1 MHCLRLRKALLF
13 DGGIVLKQLMLGN
26 VAVANGFRDGG
37 GTVASAYPGTP
48 STEITEN
55 IAKFDD
61 VYSEWAPNEKVATEV
76 AVGASIAGAR
86 SLCAMKHVG
95 LNVAADPLFTA
106 SYTGVNGG
114 LVIAVADDPGMHSS
128 QNEQDSRYYA
138 RSAHV
143 AALEPADSQECYDFT
158 REALQLSEQFDTPF
172 LLRLT
177 TRIAHSQSSVE
188 TREREIYAL
197 KEYKKNFRKFVMMP
211 GMAKERHKVV
221 EKRDIDLVAFAETT
235 PLNRIEW
242 GSRSVG
248 IICSGIAYQ
257 YAKEAYPKASFLK
270 LGLVYPL
277 PEKKIADF
285 AAQVDT
291 LLVVEELEPYFEDHV
306 KKLGIKLLGKERLT
320 LQGELSTSLVRDSFA
335 DICADLVEEEYRHG
349 FSQAATFGN
358 VPQRPPVMCPGCPH
372 RGAFYVFK
380 KLGLV
385 VCGDIGCYTL
395 GALPPSEAMDACV
408 CMGASIGMAHGM
420 DKARGQDFAK
430 KTIAVLGDSTF
441 IHSGITGLVNI
452 VYNKGVSTVVIL
464 DNSITGMTGHQQ
476 NPTTGLTIKN
486 EPTKQVDLV
495 KLCDAIG
502 VSRVRVCDPFD
513 LKAFEQTLKEEIA
526 APEPSVVISQ
536 RPCALLK
543 NVHYGAPYS
552 INSEK
557 CKNCGSCLKIGCPA
571 IVKKDAGMTIDTALC
586 CGCAL
591 CTKLCAFGA
600 IERE

>member
-1 MHCLRLRKALLF
+1 
-13 DGGIVLKQLMLGN
+13 MLGN

-37 GTVASAYPGTP
+37 GSVASAYPGTP

-114 LVIAVADDPGMHSS
+114 MVIAVADDPGMHSS

-143 AALEPADSQECYDFT
+143 PALEPADSQECYDFT
-158 REALQLSEQFDTPF
+158 REALLLSEQFDTPF

-177 TRIAHSQSSVE
+177 TRIAHSQSIVE
-188 TREREIYAL
+188 TREREAFTL
-197 KEYKKNFRKFVMMP
+197 KDYKKDFKKYVMMP
-211 GMAKERHKVV
+211 GMAKLRHKVV
-221 EKRDIDLVAFAETT
+221 EKRDVDLVAFAETT

-242 GSRSVG
+242 GSHTVG

-285 AAQVDT
+285 AAEVDT
-291 LLVVEELEPYFEDHV
+291 LLVVEELEPYFEDHI
-306 KKLGIKLLGKERLT
+306 KRLGIKVLGKERLS
-320 LQGELSTSLVRDSFA
+320 LQGELSTSIVRESFA

-349 FSQAATFGN
+349 FSQAATLGN

-372 RGAFYVFK
+372 RGAFYIFK

-420 DKARGQDFAK
+420 DKARGHDFAK

-476 NPTTGLTIKN
+476 NPTTGFTIKN

-495 KLCDAIG
+495 KLCEAIG
-502 VSRVRVCDPFD
+502 VTRVRVCDPFD

-526 APEPSVVISQ
+526 ATEPSVVIAQ

-543 NVHYGAPYS
+543 GVNYGEPFVIS
-552 INSEK
+552 GEK

-571 IVKKDAGMTIDTALC
+571 IVKKDGGMRINPVLC
-586 CGCAL
+586 CGCGL

-600 IERE
+600 IERD

>member
-1 MHCLRLRKALLF
+1 
-13 DGGIVLKQLMLGN
+13 LKRLMLGN
-26 VAVANGFRDGG
+26 EATAYGFHDAG

-61 VYSEWAPNEKVATEV
+61 VYSEWAPNEKVAAEV

-86 SLCAMKHVG
+86 SICAMKHVG

-114 LVIAVADDPGMHSS
+114 MVLAVADDPGMHSS
-128 QNEQDSRYYA
+128 QNEQDSRFYA

-143 AALEPADSQECYDFT
+143 PMLEPADSQECYDFT
-158 REALQLSEQFDTPF
+158 REALTLSEKFDTPF
-172 LLRLT
+172 FLRLT
-177 TRIAHSQSSVE
+177 TRIAHSQSLVE
-188 TREREIYAL
+188 TRERE
-197 KEYKKNFRKFVMMP
+197 EYKLKDYNKDFRKYVMMP
-211 GMAKERHKVV
+211 GMAKARHIVV
-221 EKRDIDLVAFAETT
+221 EKRDNDLREFAETT
-235 PLNRIEW
+235 PLNRIEK
-242 GSRSVG
+242 GDKSVG

-277 PEKKIADF
+277 PERKIADF
-285 AAQVDT
+285 AASVDT

-306 KKLGIKLLGKERLT
+306 KKLGIKVIGKERLS

-335 DICADLVEEEYRHG
+335 DICPNLVEEKYRRD
-349 FSQAATFGN
+349 FSQAVTTGN
-358 VPQRPPVMCPGCPH
+358 IPQRPPVMCPGCPH

-395 GALPPSEAMDACV
+395 GALSPLESIDACI
-408 CMGASIGMAHGM
+408 CMGASVGMAHGM
-420 DKARGQDFAK
+420 EKARGGEFAR

-441 IHSGITGLVNI
+441 IHSGITGLINI
-452 VYNKGVSTVVIL
+452 VYNKGVSTVIIL

-495 KLCDAIG
+495 KLCEAVG

-513 LKAFEQTLKEEIA
+513 LKAFEQAVKEEVA
-526 APEPSVVISQ
+526 SPEPSVIISQ

-543 NVHYGAPYS
+543 NVKYGAPYA
-552 INSEK
+552 INKEK

-571 IVKKDAGMTIDTALC
+571 IVKTNDGMRIDSSLC
-586 CGCAL
+586 CGCGL
-591 CTKLCAFGA
+591 CTKMCAFGA
-600 IERE
+600 IER